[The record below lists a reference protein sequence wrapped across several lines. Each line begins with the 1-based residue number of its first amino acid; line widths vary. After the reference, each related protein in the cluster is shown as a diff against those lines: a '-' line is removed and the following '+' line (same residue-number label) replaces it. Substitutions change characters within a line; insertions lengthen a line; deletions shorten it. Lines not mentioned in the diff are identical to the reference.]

1 MANQVEVPKSVAYV
15 VTGSDGD
22 EASASKVVA
31 YLILIPGEIAEGDR
45 GQGHVHTQLI
55 TRS

>member
-1 MANQVEVPKSVAYV
+1 MAAQVEVPKSVAYV

-31 YLILIPGEIAEGDR
+31 YLILVPGEIAEGDR

>member
-1 MANQVEVPKSVAYV
+1 MADQIETTKSVSYV
-15 VTGSDGD
+15 VTGSDSD
-22 EASASKVVA
+22 EASASKVVL
-31 YLILIPGEIAEGDR
+31 YLILVPGQLAEGDR